1 MCTRE
6 MTLGEEII
14 NLTKRGIDVPTVER
28 MYRKY
33 IDLDEKG
40 KSEGCYA
47 IDLRPLFPTFDI
59 GDTVRYCR
67 ADVEA
72 TLNLFRD
79 TVHNPY
85 SILPA
90 NIKVGDQIE
99 IPLGNL
105 GTFTATAQVITED
118 KVLFIFYDYVAK
130 RPMNENRSND
140 GGYDESDLKKWI
152 DTELYKMFPE
162 AFRKRMRGLTIPTV
176 GEIHGWGDAW
186 DSTHFEHDDYA
197 QLPLMKQRRNR
208 VAYYKNE
215 CEFGWLRNATRKEF
229 SSANFALVTSGGDTN
244 YELASNSRGVRP
256 EFWLEK

>member
-33 IDLDEKG
+33 IGLSANE
-40 KSEGCYA
+40 EARQACEE
-47 IDLRPLFPTFDI
+47 
-59 GDTVRYCR
+59 YCK

-72 TLNLFRD
+72 LIQAFNTIFGSNTF
-79 TVHNPY
+79 
-85 SILPA
+85 LPDD
-90 NIKVGDQIE
+90 ISEGDQIE

-118 KVLFIFYDYVAK
+118 KVLFLFDDYVAK
-130 RPMNENRSND
+130 RPMNENGSND

-152 DTELYKMFPE
+152 DNELYKMFPE

-176 GEIHGWGDAW
+176 GEICGWGDEW
-186 DSTHFEHDDYA
+186 DRTHFEHDDYA

-208 VAYYKNE
+208 VAYYKNN
-215 CEFGWLRNATRKEF
+215 CEFGWLRNATKKEF
-229 SSANFALVTSGGDTN
+229 SSAAFADVSNVGDPDYSG
-244 YELASNSRGVRP
+244 ASNSHGVRP
-256 EFWLEK
+256 EFWLVR

>member
-1 MCTRE
+1 MCERE

-14 NLTKRGIDVPTVER
+14 NLTKRGVDVSTVER

-33 IDLDEKG
+33 IDLNEKV
-40 KSEGCYA
+40 KSDDAYA
-47 IDLRPLFPTFDI
+47 IDREPIFGT
-59 GDTVRYCR
+59 GHTARY
-67 ADVEA
+67 
-72 TLNLFRD
+72 
-79 TVHNPY
+79 HY

-90 NIKVGDQIE
+90 DIKVGDKLMV
-99 IPLGNL
+99 PLGKL
-105 GTFTATAQVITED
+105 GNFTATVQKITND
-118 KVLFIFYDYVAK
+118 KVLFIFDDYVAK
-130 RPMNENRSND
+130 RPMNENGSND

-176 GEIHGWGDAW
+176 GEIYGWGDAW
-186 DSTHFEHDDYA
+186 DSTHFEHDDCD

-215 CEFGWLRNATRKEF
+215 CECGWLRNATKKEF
-229 SSANFALVTSGGDTN
+229 SSAGFVNAGYSGNPTCSGASDT
-244 YELASNSRGVRP
+244 YGVRP

>member
-47 IDLRPLFPTFDI
+47 IDLGPLFPTFDI

-79 TVHNPY
+79 TIHNPY

-90 NIKVGDQIE
+90 DIKVGDKMMV
-99 IPLGNL
+99 PLGKL
-105 GTFTATAQVITED
+105 GNFTATVQKVTNN
-118 KVLFIFYDYVAK
+118 KVLFIFDDYVAK
-130 RPMNENRSND
+130 RPMNED
-140 GGYDESDLKKWI
+140 GGNAGGYSGPERLDMGNGAVRNGVHALPFSLLHLLPHHKKGNGLMEM
-152 DTELYKMFPE
+152 DT
-162 AFRKRMRGLTIPTV
+162 G
-176 GEIHGWGDAW
+176 
-186 DSTHFEHDDYA
+186 S
-197 QLPLMKQRRNR
+197 N
-208 VAYYKNE
+208 
-215 CEFGWLRNATRKEF
+215 
-229 SSANFALVTSGGDTN
+229 GDTHSYGTGDMCGHFVVCKDIGDN
-244 YELASNSRGVRP
+244 IT
-256 EFWLEK
+256 

>member
-14 NLTKRGIDVPTVER
+14 NLVGKGIDVPTVER

-33 IDLDEKG
+33 IGLAEKR
-40 KSEGCYA
+40 KSDDAYA
-47 IDLRPLFPTFDI
+47 IDLEPIFGT
-59 GDTVRYCR
+59 GHTARY
-67 ADVEA
+67 
-72 TLNLFRD
+72 
-79 TVHNPY
+79 HY

-105 GTFTATAQVITED
+105 GTFTATAQAITED
-118 KVLFIFYDYVAK
+118 KVLFIFDDYVTK

-140 GGYDESDLKKWI
+140 GGYDKSDLKKWI

-176 GEIHGWGDAW
+176 GEIYGWGDAW
-186 DSTHFEHDDYA
+186 DSTHFEHDDYD

-208 VAYYKNE
+208 VAYYKND
-215 CEFGWLRNATRKEF
+215 CEFGWLRNATKKEF
-229 SSANFALVTSGGDTN
+229 SSAYFAFVDDCGVTSCNG
-244 YELASNSRGVRP
+244 ASDSVGVRP
-256 EFWLEK
+256 EFWLVR